1 MNQNIKYIIEGL
13 LDDFYDDTQIDII
26 DDFLGYKY
34 HPKNKKEL
42 IKVIEDHYKNNI
54 FNLNDI
60 DVSQITDFSKLFYE
74 DKHTCHKDFDV
85 SHWDVSNG
93 QNFSAMFYNCY
104 NFNCDLSKWNVSKG
118 KDFTKMFAYCTNFNS
133 DLSQWDVSEGI
144 YFFEMFYACNINE
157 KNKPRNKNIY

>member
-1 MNQNIKYIIEGL
+1 
-13 LDDFYDDTQIDII
+13 
-26 DDFLGYKY
+26 
-34 HPKNKKEL
+34 
-42 IKVIEDHYKNNI
+42 
-54 FNLNDI
+54 
-60 DVSQITDFSKLFYE
+60 
-74 DKHTCHKDFDV
+74 
-85 SHWDVSNG
+85 
-93 QNFSAMFYNCY
+93 MFYNCY